1 MDLLAAILGSRTRTE
16 IFRLLFQ
23 HAESELYLRQLHRM
37 SSLSIR
43 PIQQELSKLVDVGL
57 VKFRSDGNR
66 VYYSANSAH
75 PLFPEIRGLVEK
87 TSGVWVLLE
96 EALQDARVE
105 LAFVF
110 GSVASGTA
118 RPDSDLD
125 LFVIGEIGLRGVV
138 KLISGMSDRAGRE
151 INPHVMTRAEFVRKT
166 RGKNHF
172 VSSVLGSPKKFVIGS
187 DDELG
192 RLGQKRL
199 APATQNDGK
208 GARRSARDRRAR
220 VAR

>member
-1 MDLLAAILGSRTRTE
+1 
-16 IFRLLFQ
+16 
-23 HAESELYLRQLHRM
+23 
-37 SSLSIR
+37 
-43 PIQQELSKLVDVGL
+43 LSKLVDAGL
-57 VKFRSDGNR
+57 VRLRSDGNR

-87 TSGVWVLLE
+87 TSGVGVLLE

-138 KLISGMSDRAGRE
+138 KLLSGM
-151 INPHVMTRAEFVRKT
+151 
-166 RGKNHF
+166 
-172 VSSVLGSPKKFVIGS
+172 
-187 DDELG
+187 
-192 RLGQKRL
+192 
-199 APATQNDGK
+199 
-208 GARRSARDRRAR
+208 
-220 VAR
+220 